1 MQWMSLSLLLRK
13 RMSNETLE
21 VGDKW
26 TQEELQKIT
35 KKLEK
40 WTTTRSG
47 ATNKQKQTE
56 EQIMNKI
63 IISKL

>member
-1 MQWMSLSLLLRK
+1 
-13 RMSNETLE
+13 MSNETLE

>member
-47 ATNKQKQTE
+47 ATNKQEKKQ
-56 EQIMNKI
+56 NK
-63 IISKL
+63 